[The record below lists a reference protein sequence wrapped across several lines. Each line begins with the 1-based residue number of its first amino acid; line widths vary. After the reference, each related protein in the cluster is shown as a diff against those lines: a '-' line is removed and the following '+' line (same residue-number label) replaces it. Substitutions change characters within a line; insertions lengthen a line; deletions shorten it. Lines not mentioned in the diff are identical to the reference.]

1 METVLGLRAEPTA
14 IHYTVAKYS
23 EQGVEFVTAGSVK
36 KPAAFTESQGLG
48 HIRTQL
54 ISIYNEYHVNRVAIK
69 AAEGK
74 ARLTAALIPRFR
86 IEGVVMELASS
97 IEVPASTEVI
107 ATIASALKFKSSKYK
122 EAKEGSFDPLDLIDD
137 WDSLSVPSRE
147 ALLASIAAAK
157 RG

>member
-14 IHYTVAKYS
+14 VHYTVARYS
-23 EQGVEFVTAGSVK
+23 EQGVELVTSGIVK
-36 KPAAFTESQGLG
+36 KPASFTESQGLG

-54 ISIYNEYHVNRVAIK
+54 ISIYNEFHVSRVAIK
-69 AAEGK
+69 AAEGN

-86 IEGVVMELASS
+86 IEGVVMEFASS
-97 IEVPASTEVI
+97 IEVPASTEFI
-107 ATIASALKFKSSKYK
+107 AAIAGALKFKSSKYK
-122 EAKEGSFDPLDLIDD
+122 EAKEGIFDPLGLIDS
-137 WDSLSVPSRE
+137 WDSLSALCRE